1 MVSYVGKQK
10 SKNWIQTQDFHVW
23 HFYGMPKKEI
33 WWIYC
38 QINSIECPRWID
50 IEIVVH
56 FERSCQTSF
65 RFHLIVQRSFRDHV
79 MALLK
84 AILGSRANFV
94 PNVGGMIGGL
104 RKKYFNKVII
114 EKFNLNFTITS
125 KYGYEKWVAI
135 LFIHT
140 NNSLLLKRVIQVII
154 DCTECNI

>member
-10 SKNWIQTQDFHVW
+10 SKNWIQIQDFHVW
-23 HFYGMPKKEI
+23 HFFGMPKKKI

-50 IEIVVH
+50 IEIVMH

-84 AILGSRANFV
+84 AILGSKANFV
-94 PNVGGMIGGL
+94 PNVRGMIGGL
-104 RKKYFNKVII
+104 RKSHSKKLLLRSSRA
-114 EKFNLNFTITS
+114 LNFTIRN
-125 KYGYEKWVAI
+125 KYGCEPICSTPLYSYQHTEKVNTLCEW
-135 LFIHT
+135 L
-140 NNSLLLKRVIQVII
+140 
-154 DCTECNI
+154 